1 MIAVWMTAEEPSD
14 SGNSDDEAANEG
26 DRHITKQLAPNSTRG
41 WDVRLECQTGYTQN
55 EPDDGPQREAEG
67 QTEDDCQDMWR
78 TCRLRGKGK
87 ILGLAKDTTQ
97 MTEPR

>member
-1 MIAVWMTAEEPSD
+1 VIAVLTTAEEPSD
-14 SGNSDDEAANEG
+14 GGDSDNEATNEG

-41 WDVRLECQTGYTQN
+41 WGVGLERQTGYTQN

-67 QTEDDCQDMWR
+67 QTEDDCQDVWR

-87 ILGLAKDTTQ
+87 ILGLEKDITQ
-97 MTEPR
+97 MIEPR